1 MSLERSVIMPAFNE
15 SEGLI
20 PVVQEVAAELEKQDR
35 SFEIILVDDGSRDD
49 TWSVIQGL
57 HDRIPQVRGLRFARN
72 FGHQLAVHAGLKAA
86 QGQLVAV
93 MDADGQDPAELLT
106 EMFDLIEQGHDV
118 VNCVRKD
125 RKESGFKR
133 FCYYAFYRVYG
144 RLVPF
149 PIPLDSGDFSAMNRR
164 TVDVIAR
171 VNQHT
176 PFIRGIRSWTGG
188 SQYEL
193 AYERQERRSGETK
206 YSLRKLI
213 MLAATGVTAFSKVP
227 LRLSII
233 VGMTISAAS
242 LMYALAIFLMKILT
256 GYPEGYAG
264 WTSIACLVSFL
275 GGAQLTVL
283 GIIGEYLGHI
293 FDAVRGMP
301 AYHVAEQLGFDETM
315 KLYAPDGAHELVEE
329 GAPHG

>member
-15 SEGLI
+15 SRGLI
-20 PVVQEVAAELEKQDR
+20 PVVEEVAEVLQNGELP
-35 SFEIILVDDGSRDD
+35 FEIILVDDGSQDD
-49 TWSVIQGL
+49 TWVVVQEL
-57 HDRIPQVRGLRFARN
+57 RQRIPEVRGLRFARN

-86 QGQLVAV
+86 QGRMVAV

-106 EMFDLIEQGHDV
+106 EMFDLIDQGHDV

-125 RKESGFKR
+125 RKESGIKR
-133 FCYYAFYRVYG
+133 FCYYAFYRLYG

-149 PIPLDSGDFSAMNRR
+149 SIPLDSGDFSAMSRR

-171 VNQHT
+171 VDQHT

-188 SQYEL
+188 SQYDLE
-193 AYERQERRSGETK
+193 YERQERRSGETK
-206 YSLRKLI
+206 YSFRKLI
-213 MLAATGVTAFSKVP
+213 GLAATGVTAFSKVP
-227 LRLSII
+227 LRVSII
-233 VGMTISAAS
+233 AGMMISTAS
-242 LMYALAIFLMKILT
+242 LGYAATIFLLKVFT

-264 WTSIACLVSFL
+264 WTSLACLVSFL

-301 AYHVAEQLGFDETM
+301 AYNIAEQLGFEDGTP
-315 KLYAPDGAHELVEE
+315 LYAPDGASELLEE
-329 GAPHG
+329 SAPHG